1 MRAPKSIISEQT
13 RLQYRVFALLA
24 DEIPLKAVANIWP
37 ALVQD
42 IERPQN
48 PLRPDPFVIQR
59 EKLDHKKLKNTW
71 TQPRPRQVL

>member
-48 PLRPDPFVIQR
+48 PPRLLARPVCHPAGKV
-59 EKLDHKKLKNTW
+59 
-71 TQPRPRQVL
+71 